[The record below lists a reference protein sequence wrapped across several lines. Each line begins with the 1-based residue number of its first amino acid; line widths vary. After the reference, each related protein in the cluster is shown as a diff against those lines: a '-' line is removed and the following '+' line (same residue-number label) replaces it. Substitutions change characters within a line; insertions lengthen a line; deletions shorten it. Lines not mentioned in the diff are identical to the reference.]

1 MDLDES
7 ADRYHEAVDAF
18 ARGRAEPVKELYSRR
33 EDVTLANPFVG
44 PPVRGWEDVS
54 AALDFASSRFSGG
67 RVARFEPV
75 ATYVGSDLASI
86 LEMERW
92 ESRVGGREDLTSFV
106 LRVTTTFRLEDGS
119 WKVVH
124 RHADPISTPSPD
136 GPLRAS

>member
-1 MDLDES
+1 MDLQES
-7 ADRYHEAVDAF
+7 VDRYHEAADAF
-18 ARGRAEPVKELYSRR
+18 ARGQAGPVKELYSHR

-44 PPVRGWEDVS
+44 PPVRGWDGVS
-54 AALDFASSRFSGG
+54 DALDYASSRFSGG
-67 RVARFEPV
+67 RVAQFEPV

-92 ESRVGGREDLTSFV
+92 ESRVGGRERLASFV